1 MDWTVS
7 RLITVSLP
15 IIILKKI
22 KSSLKYWK
30 TEVTPPPALKDA
42 LWTKLHFIHSD
53 FRFSSDYKT
62 SFLEHLQQK
71 PFLCFLMSQLQTE
84 MSGSNT
90 HLKKNEDAAG
100 VQTGAL
106 WVMPLRPGISIAHH
120 LHANHGVDEE
130 DHGNEQS
137 HIWKCLQRGEG
148 GSKSSSK

>member
-71 PFLCFLMSQLQTE
+71 PFLCFFNVTAPNRDVWLQHSFKKE
-84 MSGSNT
+84 WRCSGRPDWCTLGN
-90 HLKKNEDAAG
+90 
-100 VQTGAL
+100 AL
-106 WVMPLRPGISIAHH
+106 ETWNIH
-120 LHANHGVDEE
+120 
-130 DHGNEQS
+130 
-137 HIWKCLQRGEG
+137 
-148 GSKSSSK
+148 SSSPACQSRRRWRRSWQWAKPHMEVPAEGRGRE